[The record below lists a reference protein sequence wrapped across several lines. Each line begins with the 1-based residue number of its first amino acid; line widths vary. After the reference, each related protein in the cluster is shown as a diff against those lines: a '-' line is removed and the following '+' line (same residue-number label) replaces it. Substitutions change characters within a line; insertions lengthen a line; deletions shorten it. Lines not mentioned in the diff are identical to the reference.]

1 MNDMPTLPLNP
12 ALMQLIFPTLQLAVS
27 VKLCSVFENSKV
39 VILRKKLLMM
49 KEKNVLQNP
58 AEGQRKT
65 CQTLWDL
72 G

>member
-12 ALMQLIFPTLQLAVS
+12 ALMQLIFPILQLAVS

-49 KEKNVLQNP
+49 KQKNVLQNP

-72 G
+72 A

>member
-1 MNDMPTLPLNP
+1 MNDMLTLPLNP
-12 ALMQLIFPTLQLAVS
+12 ALMQLIFPILQLAVS

>member
-1 MNDMPTLPLNP
+1 
-12 ALMQLIFPTLQLAVS
+12 MQLIFPILQLAVS

>member
-12 ALMQLIFPTLQLAVS
+12 ALMQLIFPILQLAVS